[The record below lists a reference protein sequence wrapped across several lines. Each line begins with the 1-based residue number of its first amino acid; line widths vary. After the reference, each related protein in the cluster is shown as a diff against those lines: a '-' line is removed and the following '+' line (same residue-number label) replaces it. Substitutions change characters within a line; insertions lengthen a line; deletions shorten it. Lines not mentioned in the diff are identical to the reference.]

1 MAYRSTREASH
12 ASSDATVGGGSTPDL
27 TRPTLEG
34 KKSSNRKDQA
44 LSTYRPGRKRAA
56 GSDIQPTEFAAR
68 VPIRQDN
75 PRRAKVV
82 GYEIAGEPYTDDL
95 DYPRDI
101 RYAGG
106 LDPSKPKSSHARM
119 FDPYYG
125 SAAGVNPPMQLT
137 PSPSS
142 EWSVEANPHGHYYST
157 HRDNPRPIGRHLMEV
172 QSTA

>member
-1 MAYRSTREASH
+1 LDIRSTRETSHTLSEASH
-12 ASSDATVGGGSTPDL
+12 TLSDATAGGGPAPDL
-27 TRPTLEG
+27 TRLTLES
-34 KKSSNRKDQA
+34 KKSPKNQA
-44 LSTYRPGRKRAA
+44 LSTYRPGRMRDA
-56 GSDIQPTEFAAR
+56 GSDL
-68 VPIRQDN
+68 
-75 PRRAKVV
+75 
-82 GYEIAGEPYTDDL
+82 PYTDDL
-95 DYPRDI
+95 GYSRDI